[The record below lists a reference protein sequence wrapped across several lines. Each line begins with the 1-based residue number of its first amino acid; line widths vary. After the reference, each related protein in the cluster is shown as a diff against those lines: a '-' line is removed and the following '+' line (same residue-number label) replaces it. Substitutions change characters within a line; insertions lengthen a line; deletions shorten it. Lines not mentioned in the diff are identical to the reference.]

1 MTIFVAE
8 IFAGIDPEG
17 TEDRF
22 LFSTVAFHTGGGGS
36 PANTPAYE
44 RLLQPANFERSLA
57 SDKLLFGLTQTGYGE
72 CVLANKD
79 GALDDFLA
87 YAVDGREF
95 RLWTLDGSTPTYQ
108 AFPAWG
114 WGMVFK
120 CAMQS
125 ITGDG
130 DVLRIRLREKV
141 SKLDTLVCPTFTG
154 AGGAEGTAEME
165 GQAKPVVFGSPYNVS
180 PVLLSPSYLTYMVS
194 AGGNVSAD
202 HLKDSGSVVARAL
215 TAGVQENDAA
225 ANFSALQSLS
235 IPIGHYATHATSGTL
250 KLGSPPVGQVT
261 ADARSTAGS
270 NPADVLLAIIEHS
283 GIATSGVYIETN
295 TADFAALASWGS
307 GVDSKV
313 GVFVRDLSTK
323 HSDLINQIATSIG
336 AWVGRDRNGEI
347 RCALVTD
354 PADMTS
360 VLTWYEDEF
369 MYVKRVVTGDPGR
382 GVPYGA
388 IKQKYPRNWTQQQS
402 GLAGVVPASVR
413 KEVAEDFPLAT
424 TEVCEQLSSSPPATV
439 PVADQFL
446 GAKDYVI
453 ESYGSGRRVTSVG
466 ALEATPPAPASQF
479 AALLGVP
486 RDLIEVQVPFRYSDH
501 AVLELG
507 CCVTIQYMRYG
518 LSSGKQFMVVA
529 IRYQL
534 SGIPMTTLTLWG

>member
-1 MTIFVAE
+1 MIFCAE

-22 LFSTVAFHTGGGGS
+22 LFSTEAFHTGGGGF
-36 PANTPAYE
+36 PHNTPVYP

-79 GALDDFLA
+79 GALDDLLS
-87 YAVDGREF
+87 YSVDGREF
-95 RLWTLDGSTPTYQ
+95 RLWTPHGESALSYQ
-108 AFPAWG
+108 AFPDG
-114 WGMVFK
+114 WGAVF
-120 CAMQS
+120 CCSMQS

-215 TAGVQENDAA
+215 TAGVQEDDAA
-225 ANFSALQSLS
+225 ANFSALQGLS
-235 IPIGHYATHATSGTL
+235 VPIGHYATHATSGTL

-261 ADARSTAGS
+261 VDARSTDSS

-295 TADFAALASWGS
+295 TADFAALASWAS

-439 PVADQFL
+439 PVTDQFL

-507 CCVTIQYMRYG
+507 CCVTIQYMRHG

>member
-1 MTIFVAE
+1 MIFCAE
-8 IFAGIDPEG
+8 IYAAVDPEG
-17 TEDRF
+17 TEQRF
-22 LFSTVAFHTGGGGS
+22 LFSTIPFHTGEGGS
-36 PANTPAYE
+36 PANTPSYG
-44 RLLQPANFERSLA
+44 RLMQPANFERSIA

-72 CVLANKD
+72 CVLANRD

-95 RLWTLDGSTPTYQ
+95 RLWTMDGTTPTYE
-108 AFPAWG
+108 AFPTAG
-114 WGMVFK
+114 WGMVFS
-120 CAMQS
+120 CSMQS
-125 ITGDG
+125 ITSDG
-130 DVLRIRLREKV
+130 AVLRIRLREKV
-141 SKLDTLVCPTFTG
+141 SKLDTLVCPAFTG

-165 GQAKPVVFGSPYNVS
+165 GQPKPVVFGSPYNVS
-180 PVLLSPSYLTYMVS
+180 PVLLNPSYLTYLVS
-194 AGGNVSAD
+194 ATGNVSGD

-215 TAGVQENDAA
+215 TAGVQEDDAA
-225 ANFSALQSLS
+225 ANFSALQGLS
-235 IPIGHYATHATSGTL
+235 VPIGHYATHATSGTL

-261 ADARSTAGS
+261 VDARSTDSS
-270 NPADVLLAIIEHS
+270 NPSDVLLAIIEHA

-295 TADFAALASWGS
+295 PTDFAALWSWAD
-307 GVDSKV
+307 GVGSKV

-323 HSDLINQIATSIG
+323 HSDLINQITTSIG

-347 RCALVTD
+347 RCALVID

-369 MYVKRVVTGDPGR
+369 MSIKRVVTGDPGR

-388 IKQKYPRNWTQQQS
+388 IKQKYPRNWTPQQS

-413 KEVAEDFPLAT
+413 KEVSEEFPLAT
-424 TEVCEQLSSSPPATV
+424 TVVCEQMSSTPPTTV
-439 PVADQFL
+439 PVTDQFL

-453 ESYGSGRRVTSVG
+453 ESYGSGRRVTSAG

-486 RDLIEVQVPFRYSDH
+486 RDLIEVQVPFRYADH
-501 AVLELG
+501 EVLELG

-534 SGIPMTTLTLWG
+534 SGIPMATLTLWG